1 MSHCDLHERFS
12 SNRIEHSLPSNFHH
26 LKRSNA
32 IRIKTENYNIL
43 PASLRRSI
51 VASNISENSKKSRS
65 IDCKN
70 DQLTLLDQIKQGIRL
85 HPVNERIFPKNS
97 LSKHKQTLNQ
107 HRFNDSDNETL
118 SDLLAR
124 VLKKRNLVMQ
134 QTDDESDQ
142 SSIDSQPDHY
152 QRVND
157 FICEES
163 EVEQL
168 GENGLFKISSINSLQ
183 QTTGRIDI
191 IVHL

>member
-1 MSHCDLHERFS
+1 MSQRDFHERIPPKLLEQS
-12 SNRIEHSLPSNFHH
+12 SVSNSQH
-26 LKRSNA
+26 LRRSNA
-32 IRIKTENYNIL
+32 IRIKRENYEIL
-43 PASLRRSI
+43 PANSRNSI
-51 VASNISENSKKSRS
+51 IASNISAKFKKLRSSRS

-85 HPVNERIFPKNS
+85 HPVNERILPEGSSN
-97 LSKHKQTLNQ
+97 KHK
-107 HRFNDSDNETL
+107 FIDSENETL

-124 VLKKRNLVMQ
+124 VLEKRNLVMQ

-152 QRVND
+152 QRVNE
-157 FICEES
+157 FIYEES
-163 EVEQL
+163 EVTKL
-168 GENGLFKISSINSLQ
+168 AENGPFKISSVSSSQ